1 MSAAALAPADAEP
14 RLQLT
19 HLRGGVYL
27 VEDDHYLTTN
37 SVVYVGASHVTVV
50 GATWTPATAK
60 LLVAR
65 IREITPLPITEAII
79 VSPDPEWAGGSA
91 YWKSIGAR
99 TFAAEITCS
108 LLRRDWARTVEAL
121 RSSHRPDYPD
131 LPLVAPTDCRRG
143 DFQLQDGRVQAMF
156 LGPSHTPGDVFVYFP
171 DEKILDAG
179 SILKEQLGNMAA
191 ADAQEYPRTLAR
203 LKARHLDID
212 IVVSGHYSP
221 VHGPELIDHYLRL
234 VEQYRKTAR

>member
-1 MSAAALAPADAEP
+1 
-14 RLQLT
+14 
-19 HLRGGVYL
+19 
-27 VEDDHYLTTN
+27 
-37 SVVYVGASHVTVV
+37 
-50 GATWTPATAK
+50 
-60 LLVAR
+60 
-65 IREITPLPITEAII
+65 
-79 VSPDPEWAGGSA
+79 
-91 YWKSIGAR
+91 
-99 TFAAEITCS
+99 
-108 LLRRDWARTVEAL
+108 
-121 RSSHRPDYPD
+121 
-131 LPLVAPTDCRRG
+131 
-143 DFQLQDGRVQAMF
+143 MF